1 MQTIKTRITARCG
14 VASSTTWFS
23 SECSTMMEAT
33 KRRTIGSVPPSL
45 SRVGPFKRRN
55 ARESVIPL
63 LFFCVC
69 CVACCGAEKSHD
81 ENSHPTSHTVLLG
94 NSRREGEL
102 KNSHAPIR
110 RANIFGN
117 IVFSQQLTQ
126 NKQQHKTNK
135 SLSSQNESSLSSS
148 RTITHYCT
156 YTRCA
161 KQIMQVFRFV
171 R

>member
-1 MQTIKTRITARCG
+1 MFANNKYKNYGEVRRCF
-14 VASSTTWFS
+14 VHDLVS

-110 RANIFGN
+110 RANISATSYSHIN
-117 IVFSQQLTQ
+117 S
-126 NKQQHKTNK
+126 HKTNNNIK
-135 SLSSQNESSLSSS
+135 QTNLSLHKMIHLFLHQGQSIIIAL
-148 RTITHYCT
+148 
-156 YTRCA
+156 TRGA
-161 KQIMQVFRFV
+161 QSK
-171 R
+171 